1 MPLPTADQI
10 EKAKLRAEQAK
21 AQYQALQSRLSEA
34 TRKLDTR
41 RKIIL
46 GGLLIDAAEK
56 DEKFSRV
63 IDVLVGRASRDQD
76 TKAFEGWDVPRP
88 PISASSP
95 PSALP
100 DLAPQIS

>member
-1 MPLPTADQI
+1 MPLPSAEQI
-10 EKAKLRAEQAK
+10 EKAKLKAEQAR
-21 AQYQALQSRLSEA
+21 AQYQALQARLSEA

-63 IDVLVGRASRDQD
+63 VEILVSRASRDQD
-76 TKAFEGWDVPRP
+76 AKAFEGWAIPRP
-88 PISASSP
+88 TGTVSNTAGSSDP
-95 PSALP
+95 VTATP
-100 DLAPQIS
+100 